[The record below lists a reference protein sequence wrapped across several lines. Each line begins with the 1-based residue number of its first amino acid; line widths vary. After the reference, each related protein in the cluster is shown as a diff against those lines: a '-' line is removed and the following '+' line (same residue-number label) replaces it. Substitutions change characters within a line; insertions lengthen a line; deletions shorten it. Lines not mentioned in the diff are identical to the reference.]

1 MWRRTRGPYHQR
13 QTTARQDRTVG
24 TGATPPRLEAPGNDA
39 IETETEPTLK
49 DVMSLLMSINSKFDN
64 LKTAMN
70 KLKESYSNLK
80 AKVENMQKG
89 MSELTT
95 ESNSLKTQHQED

>member
-1 MWRRTRGPYHQR
+1 M
-13 QTTARQDRTVG
+13 G
-24 TGATPPRLEAPGNDA
+24 TGANDA

-49 DVMSLLMSINSKFDN
+49 DVMSLLMSMNSKFDD

-80 AKVENMQKG
+80 AKVENMQKV